1 MSRQHFTRGDVVR
14 AIKSAQAAG
23 VEVAVV
29 EVRLADGVTIR
40 ICGPRGDCQQS
51 LNPWDEV
58 LEPDQTIHPPLDR

>member
-1 MSRQHFTRGDVVR
+1 VIR

-40 ICGPRGDCQQS
+40 ICGPRGAPCQS
-51 LNPWDEV
+51 NINPWDEV